1 MQTAADAVAG
11 ITFETDW
18 LGSQPIFY
26 NESSGKVS
34 FTIDDV
40 IDYTNLEFHPE
51 GLNNYLDVGYSILGQ
66 TPVRNVKFA
75 PPCSKITK
83 GVSGKL
89 SIVRGP
95 DVSEH
100 YLNKISDEE
109 EVFHKL
115 QRAVREWEHSF
126 AGDFVLPLSGG
137 YDSRLLALLV
147 ENKSRIRCF
156 TYGVADNQFRHSDV
170 VYARRVAQTL
180 NLKWKQIELGGFHK
194 YVDDWIKLFGV
205 STHAHG
211 MYQIEFFRKLVTEVP
226 PGSRLLSGIIGDAWA
241 GNVRIP
247 EIRSPAD
254 VMKLGFSH
262 GLNANSEA
270 SVLSSKRELL
280 EEYYEANKAR
290 LASPLVRVIE
300 SMRFKMLLLSY
311 LFTIPRTVGLVP
323 WSPYLLPEFALP
335 MLTIAAERKK
345 NRIWQQDIFREH
357 GLAVEQMQ
365 LKVKQENSMAL
376 QATRRRPLPPLDPLI
391 LREVISPA
399 YVDWINRTIR
409 PLRRS
414 DLLWRVARVKG
425 IRGVLFRAGVSD
437 QRTKAYNAY
446 MTLKP
451 IESLLQ
457 QRDRTSRGEAFAA
470 AENYN

>member
-1 MQTAADAVAG
+1 MHTAADAVAE
-11 ITFETDW
+11 ITFESDW

-34 FTIDDV
+34 FRVDDV

-66 TPVRNVKFA
+66 TPVRNVKFL

-95 DVSEH
+95 DVSEQH
-100 YLNKISDEE
+100 LNQISDEE
-109 EVFHKL
+109 DVFHKL
-115 QRAVREWEHSF
+115 TRAVREWEHSF
-126 AGDFVLPLSGG
+126 AGDFVLPISGG

-156 TYGVADNQFRHSDV
+156 TYGVADNQGRHSDV

-211 MYQIEFFRKLVTEVP
+211 MYQIEFFSKLVTEMP
-226 PGSRLLSGIIGDAWA
+226 PGSRLLSGIVGDAWA

-254 VMKLGFSH
+254 VMRLGFSH
-262 GLNANSEA
+262 GLNASSKA
-270 SVLSSKRELL
+270 SVLHSKRELL
-280 EEYYEANKAR
+280 EEYYEASKAR
-290 LASPLVRVIE
+290 LASPLVRIIE

-311 LFTIPRTVGLVP
+311 LFTIPRTLGLLP
-323 WSPYLLPEFALP
+323 WSPYLLPEIALS
-335 MLTIAAERKK
+335 MLTIAEERKK
-345 NRIWQQDIFREH
+345 NRIWQQDIFRRQ
-357 GLAVEQMQ
+357 GLAVEQMH
-365 LKVKQENSMAL
+365 LKVKHENSMAL

-457 QRDRTSRGEAFAA
+457 QRERTSRRIF
-470 AENYN
+470 